1 VTRVIELSSR
11 DESAAFAGKLFAR
24 WGAEVVKLER
34 PDRESSR
41 PALDRYVNG
50 GKRRAALDY
59 RAPADLEALRDL
71 AATADVV
78 ILDAPPG
85 DVEAFDLLSLGAGH
99 AAACVS
105 ITPFG
110 LDGPYRDF
118 EATAST
124 LLALGGHTW
133 LMGDPGRAPLT
144 MPGQYPYRQ
153 TGTFAYIAGLA
164 SLLSEEQGRRIELSE
179 LEVLASVHQFT
190 DTMWQSAGVVRHRRG
205 NRWQNLCPTTLL
217 PCADGWFGVNILQ
230 AFWPSF
236 ATMIGHPEYIED
248 HEYALNSGRM
258 AHEDAV
264 EADVLAALGGWTKGR
279 IFTEGQETWRVP
291 IGAALDLDELLGDPH
306 LEARGFWRPL
316 GDSSLRT
323 AGSPFSFVGAEP
335 PLEADAEPPGSASVG
350 WVTPAANPPYARVPV
365 GEASWPLGGVRVL
378 DLTRI
383 WSGPL
388 AARILGD
395 LGAEVIKIE
404 APLGRGPREAPDNV
418 RTNNPEA
425 GLERYWNRQALFNKL
440 QRNRLGVAI
449 DLKHPRG
456 REAFLALVAKSD
468 VVIENFSARA
478 MPSLALGYE
487 ELRAV
492 KPDLVYLA
500 MPAFG
505 LNGPY
510 RDYIGLGPSI
520 EPVTGLTSQMGYSE
534 AEPRVTSKAIT
545 DAMAGVAAASAVL
558 TALERRGRTGE
569 GALIDLSQHEVG
581 VTFLGEYV
589 IEQQL
594 GRPPERLGNAH
605 AEFAPHGVYR
615 CAGDDDWIAIAVR
628 SDEGWRALSDLAAR
642 GWAADPAFAR
652 LEARREHRGALDAE
666 IEAWTVEHDKQRLM
680 HELQRRGVA
689 AGAVL
694 TPPEWTVDPHLEA
707 RGYFSTLEHAEVGAF
722 RSDGSPLRF
731 EGDRGYEGWWAA
743 PCLGADNAEIL
754 SQLLGMSDAQID
766 ELAALGVI
774 VDAPPA

>member
-1 VTRVIELSSR
+1 MTRVIEVSDR
-11 DESAAFAGKLFAR
+11 EESAAFAGKLFAR
-24 WGAEVVKLER
+24 WGAEVIKVEHPER
-34 PDRESSR
+34 ATPRA
-41 PALDRYVNG
+41 ALDRYVNG
-50 GKRRAALDY
+50 GKRRVALDY
-59 RAPADLEALRDL
+59 RDAGDLERLRALS
-71 AATADVV
+71 ATADVV
-78 ILDAPPG
+78 VLDAPP
-85 DVEAFDLLSLGAGH
+85 DDIEAFDLLSLGAGH
-99 AAACVS
+99 AAACIS

-153 TGTFAYIAGLA
+153 AGTFAYIAALA
-164 SLLSEEQGRRIELSE
+164 SMLSGERGRRIEVAE

-236 ATMIGHPEYIED
+236 ASMIGHPEYIED

-264 EADVLAALGGWTKGR
+264 EADVLEALGDWPKAR

-291 IGAALDLDELLGDPH
+291 IGTALDLDELLEDRH

-316 GDSSLRT
+316 GASGLRS
-323 AGSPFSFVGAEP
+323 AGSPFAFVGSEP
-335 PLEADAEPPGSASVG
+335 PVEADAEPRGSADASG
-350 WVTPAANPPYARVPV
+350 LAAGASASMTRAEVA
-365 GEASWPLGGVRVL
+365 EAPRPLQGVRVL

-425 GLERYWNRQALFNKL
+425 GTERYWNRQALFNKL

-456 REAFLALVAKSD
+456 REAFLDLVRQSD

-478 MPSLALGYE
+478 MPSLGLGYDD
-487 ELRAV
+487 LRAA
-492 KPDLVYLA
+492 KPDIVYMA

-520 EPVTGLTSQMGYSE
+520 EPVTGLTSMMGYSDE
-534 AEPRVTSKAIT
+534 EPRVTSKAIT

-558 TALERRGRTGE
+558 TALERRDRTGE

-581 VTFLGEYV
+581 VAYLGEYV
-589 IEQQL
+589 LEQQL
-594 GRPPERLGNAH
+594 GEQPQRLGNAH
-605 AEFAPHGVYR
+605 TEWAPHGVYR
-615 CAGDDDWIAIAVR
+615 CAGDDEWIAIAAR
-628 SDEGWRALSDLAAR
+628 DDEEWRALADLAGR
-642 GWAADPAFAR
+642 GWASEVAFGDVESRRAHRADLDATIEGWTAGQEKHALMR
-652 LEARREHRGALDAE
+652 ELQARR
-666 IEAWTVEHDKQRLM
+666 VP
-680 HELQRRGVA
+680 
-689 AGAVL
+689 AGAVQK
-694 TPPEWTVDPHLEA
+694 PQEWTVDAHLEA
-707 RGYFSTLEHAEVGAF
+707 RDYFTELEHAEVGPF

-731 EGDRGYEGWWAA
+731 DGARGTEAWRAA
-743 PCLGADNAEIL
+743 PCLGADNREVL
-754 SQLLGMSDAQID
+754 SRLLGMTDDQID
-766 ELAALGVI
+766 ELASLGVI
-774 VDAPPA
+774 VEEPPA